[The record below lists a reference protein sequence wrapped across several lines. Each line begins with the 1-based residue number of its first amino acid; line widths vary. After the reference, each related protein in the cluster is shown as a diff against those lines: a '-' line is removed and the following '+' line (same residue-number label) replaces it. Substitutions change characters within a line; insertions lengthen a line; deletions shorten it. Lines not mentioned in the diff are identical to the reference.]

1 MLQEVSLEARLI
13 WALLNLQDDV
23 LEEPPATDYAGMLET
38 MDARQLLQLM
48 EMARQRLLDMGVVA
62 PDRSVSGPIKVKSAP
77 PDRRGGFEPS
87 VLARSVLEPIPVKLY
102 ISHNY
107 TIHTQSPDG
116 SEMLLRPLVRALFI
130 LFLKHPE
137 GILLKRRDV
146 FRQELEQIY
155 SIIAPETAPETI
167 SKRVGRLMNPEENA
181 FSENVSSLNATL
193 DRLFPQ
199 GVAGNYK
206 IQGYNGYPRRILL
219 DPLLVE
225 WECS

>member
-1 MLQEVSLEARLI
+1 MLQEVSLEARLA
-13 WALLNLQDDV
+13 WALLTIQDGM

-48 EMARQRLLDMGVVA
+48 EMARQRLLDMGVVE
-62 PDRSVSGPIKVKSAP
+62 S
-77 PDRRGGFEPS
+77 E
-87 VLARSVLEPIPVKLY
+87 PVKLY

-107 TIHTQSPDG
+107 TIHTQAPDG
-116 SEMLLRPLVRALFI
+116 PELQLRPLVRALFI

-137 GILLKRRDV
+137 GILLKRRDT
-146 FRQELEQIY
+146 FREELEQIY

-167 SKRVGRLMNPEENA
+167 SKRVERLMNPEENA

-199 GVAGNYK
+199 GAAGHYK
-206 IQGYNGYPRRILL
+206 IQGYNGYPRRIPL
-219 DPLLVE
+219 DPVWVE
-225 WECS
+225 WE